1 LIAKNIIRSSIK
13 THETDLQNRYFCKVN
28 HVLHNPVF
36 NALCSGDQQLSLG
49 TAAVKFFDDEVSPF
63 AGFEESYTN
72 GFADLHELLPAGR
85 KILYAIP
92 TPIISPGG
100 WQVQHDIKG
109 LQFIY
114 EGDLAIK
121 NEFENVVPLTEMHIE
136 EMVALATLTK
146 PGPFGKGTI
155 KFGYYH
161 GIFDKDKLVAMTGQ
175 RLHVENYTEISA
187 VCTHP
192 EHTGKGYANVLM
204 QHQLQ
209 LILQQGQQPFLH
221 VREDNE
227 RAIAIYKR
235 LGFTISR
242 PMNFYF
248 MKRL

>member
-1 LIAKNIIRSSIK
+1 MK
-13 THETDLQNRYFCKVN
+13 Y
-28 HVLHNPVF
+28 VLHNPVF
-36 NALCSGDQQLSLG
+36 NALSSGDKQLSLG
-49 TAAVKFFDDEVSPF
+49 TGAVKFFDDEVSPF

-72 GFADLHELLPAGR
+72 GFAELHELLPPGR

-92 TPIISPGG
+92 TPIISPRG

-114 EGDLAIK
+114 EGDHAIK
-121 NEFENVVPLTEMHIE
+121 NEFENVVPLTEMHIK
-136 EMVALATLTK
+136 EMVELATLTK
-146 PGPFGKGTI
+146 PGPFGTGTI

-161 GIFDKDKLVAMTGQ
+161 GIFNDGKLVAMTGQ

-192 EHTGKGYANVLM
+192 EHTGKGYANTLM

-221 VREDNE
+221 VREDND
-227 RAIAIYKR
+227 RAIAIYQR